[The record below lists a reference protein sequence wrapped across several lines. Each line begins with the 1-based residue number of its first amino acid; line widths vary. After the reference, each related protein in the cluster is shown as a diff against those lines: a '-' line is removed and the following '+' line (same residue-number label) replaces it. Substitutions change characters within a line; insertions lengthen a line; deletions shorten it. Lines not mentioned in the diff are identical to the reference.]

1 MSEHNR
7 HRRLLYWLV
16 GILFL
21 LAAAIFFVKLRY
33 FDFSLDNRAGV
44 FYRADASVSFDP
56 EPGKEIRISIS
67 LPDRRTSGYS
77 VDPISGGENNS
88 GLNCRT
94 GCVAPCS
101 NCRPVPAARPFHTG
115 SG

>member
-33 FDFSLDNRAGV
+33 FDFSLDNRAGF

-56 EPGKEIRISIS
+56 EPARRSGSPSRCRTAGPPATASIRS
-67 LPDRRTSGYS
+67 PAAK
-77 VDPISGGENNS
+77 NNS

-101 NCRPVPAARPFHTG
+101 NCRPAPAARPFHTG

>member
-33 FDFSLDNRAGV
+33 FDFSLDNRAGF
-44 FYRADASVSFDP
+44 FYRADASVAFDP
-56 EPGKEIRISIS
+56 EPGKEIRIAGPPATAAIRS
-67 LPDRRTSGYS
+67 PAAK
-77 VDPISGGENNS
+77 NNS

-101 NCRPVPAARPFHTG
+101 NCRPAPAARPFHTG